1 VEIDFQAMMIWFIA
15 AILILVREEKKKR
28 IIASPP
34 TNDDTPRIICVFL
47 TGSKS
52 TFRHP
57 NMKFD
62 PSNGKII
69 KNYADVNIITAIL
82 STNRVVRI

>member
-1 VEIDFQAMMIWFIA
+1 MKSWFNKTVIKVEIDFQAIMIWFIA

-47 TGSKS
+47 KGSKS
-52 TFRHP
+52 TFKH
-57 NMKFD
+57 
-62 PSNGKII
+62 
-69 KNYADVNIITAIL
+69 T
-82 STNRVVRI
+82 RI